1 VNAALPA
8 EVRELLG
15 VVLAA
20 IDIPYPATVGD
31 VARHREILAERAMHA
46 TITLRQVL
54 AREGTRFPAELPWET
69 AWLREQLAAHPPAGY
84 KTGPWPGEPVE
95 AARQGTRGGEVR

>member
-84 KTGPWPGEPVE
+84 KTGPWPGEPIE

>member
-1 VNAALPA
+1 MSAALPV
-8 EVRELLG
+8 EIRELLG

-31 VARHREILAERAMHA
+31 AARYREVLAERAMHA

-54 AREGTRFPAELPWET
+54 EAEGTRCPADLPWET
-69 AWLREQLAAHPPAGY
+69 AYLREQLAAHPPTGY

-95 AARQGTRGGEVR
+95 VRQDTGGGDGR

>member
-1 VNAALPA
+1 MSAALPA
-8 EVRELLG
+8 GVRELLG
-15 VVLAA
+15 VVRTA

-31 VARHREILAERAMHA
+31 VARHREVLAERAMHA
-46 TITLRQVL
+46 TITLRHVL
-54 AREGTRFPAELPWET
+54 ACEGTRFPAELPWET

-95 AARQGTRGGEVR
+95 VVRQGHSGW

>member
-1 VNAALPA
+1 MSAAVPA

-31 VARHREILAERAMHA
+31 VARHREVLAERAMHA
-46 TITLRQVL
+46 TITLRHVL
-54 AREGTRFPAELPWET
+54 SCEGTRCPAELPWET
-69 AWLREQLAAHPPAGY
+69 AWLQRQLAAHPPAGY

-95 AARQGTRGGEVR
+95 AARQGTRGGEGR

>member
-1 VNAALPA
+1 MSAAVPA

-69 AWLREQLAAHPPAGY
+69 AWLREHLAAHPPTGY

-95 AARQGTRGGEVR
+95 ATRQGTCGGEDR